1 MEEMQT
7 PEEKAMSIQSELSC
21 LTASLSSDSSP
32 IGDWKIAKAQEY
44 ALAGLEA
51 PYDIAELH
59 VQRQAVRDRINE
71 LRAELAALEP
81 AG

>member
-32 IGDWKIAKAQEY
+32 IGDWKVAKCQEY
-44 ALAGLEA
+44 SLAGLEL

-59 VQRQAVRDRINE
+59 AQRQAVRDRINAKQ
-71 LRAELAALEP
+71 AELDALQ
-81 AG
+81 A